1 MKQSDDN
8 TEIYY
13 LLEKCGQLP
22 ADFSIDKVI
31 AFDFK
36 DDFCIVF
43 YNAQDRNFILFK
55 AQNYIQTADALPH
68 LLNEIMDYS
77 AAADFNP
84 SLIDEAIKC
93 IENKMHSKNNSRFY
107 FDAH

>member
-1 MKQSDDN
+1 MKQSEDN

-31 AFDFK
+31 AFDCD
-36 DDFCIVF
+36 DDFYIVF
-43 YNAQDRNFILFK
+43 YTSKDRNFSLFK
-55 AQNYIQTADALPH
+55 AIDYIQVTDALPH
-68 LLNEIMDYS
+68 LLNEIMDYTD
-77 AAADFNP
+77 ADLY
-84 SLIDEAIKC
+84 SLLVDEAIKY
-93 IENKMHSKNNSRFY
+93 IENKIHSKNNARFY